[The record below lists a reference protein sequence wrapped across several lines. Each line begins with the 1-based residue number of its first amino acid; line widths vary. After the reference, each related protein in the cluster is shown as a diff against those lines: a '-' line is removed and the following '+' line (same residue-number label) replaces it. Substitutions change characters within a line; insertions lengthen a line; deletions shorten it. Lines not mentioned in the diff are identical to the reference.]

1 MSMDN
6 GGSDLGME
14 NPVAG
19 VSPPKSNKKLWIYG
33 GLGCFGLI
41 GLVCVGC
48 VVMITFAARP
58 QLQFMAENKAFI
70 ETSQEVKDVVGS
82 PITVG
87 DLGPPAATG
96 APGELEFRGS
106 VSGPNGDATYVVIA
120 KLEGLT
126 PVRQE
131 IYLEFDGE
139 KIDLDPDAMFNFE
152 VNDGG

>member
-6 GGSDLGME
+6 GGSDVGMQ

-48 VVMITFAARP
+48 SVFFFMAARP
-58 QLQFMAENKAFI
+58 QIQFMAENKGFI
-70 ETSQEVKDVVGS
+70 ETSPKVQNVLGS
-82 PITVG
+82 PVTVG
-87 DLGPPAATG
+87 DLSPPAQSS
-96 APGELEFRGS
+96 APGELEYRGS
-106 VSGPNGDATYVVIA
+106 VSGPNGDASYVVTA
-120 KLEGLT
+120 KMEGLT

-139 KIDLDPDAMFNFE
+139 KIDLDPDALFNLE
-152 VNDGG
+152 VDDGG